1 MPKNLARVFQD
12 MTDEAIQDTYIKVNE
27 AEKAGIELSEENQK
41 KIDDFFAD
49 MEKQVGGEVE
59 LHNRFVDDF
68 EKVLAKRPSSRFSK
82 DYF

>member
-1 MPKNLARVFQD
+1 MTADAQGQPDLSGPSALMPKNLARVFQD

-49 MEKQVGGEVE
+49 MENKSV
-59 LHNRFVDDF
+59 
-68 EKVLAKRPSSRFSK
+68 AK
-82 DYF
+82 